1 MKIDVVG
8 KRADEKLQRFDV
20 CLLFL
25 FELLPGGLGERGEE
39 GCC

>member
-25 FELLPGGLGERGEE
+25 FELLPGVEVGGRGVE
-39 GCC
+39 G